1 MDTANLLQLRSDSS
15 SNNGN
20 LKNGLKSKLK
30 KRRDDK
36 KLRKLK
42 QGVVIDGF
50 MSGSESQDM
59 IID

>member
-1 MDTANLLQLRSDSS
+1 MRSDSS